1 MVISG
6 GGDSALDW
14 AEFLALMDR
23 EAVQAAESQVMAFEA
38 EFTKSAPETQDAEE
52 PTM

>member
-1 MVISG
+1 
-6 GGDSALDW
+6 
-14 AEFLALMDR
+14 MDR

-38 EFTKSAPETQDAEE
+38 EFTKSGAPAPET